1 MAEQLA
7 IGNDHIHQWE
17 NYLHMSSVLVR
28 TPLEHH
34 CKCCAEC
41 NQLMCETTVATTG
54 AAQWYMIPDGLSSAI
69 YDAFDLDGDGPNGHG
84 MVCSSAAPS
93 DARLIAASP
102 DLMAAAISAL
112 ECMSKILMIRIEG
125 VSVPTDQKAQAYE
138 VIQQLGAAIQKA
150 KGGG

>member
-54 AAQWYMIPDGLSSAI
+54 AAQWYIGGGDEVAATI
-69 YDAFDLDGDGPNGHG
+69 YDASDPDGDGPNGHG
-84 MVCSSAAPS
+84 MVCESAAPS
-93 DARLIAASP
+93 DARLIATAP
-102 DLMAAAISAL
+102 VLQAIVLGFLGTLDVTGEDEAVVRTYYNQNIAL
-112 ECMSKILMIRIEG
+112 FNL
-125 VSVPTDQKAQAYE
+125 
-138 VIQQLGAAIQKA
+138 AIDTIKELR
-150 KGGG
+150 GE